1 MMTFALQGNEVWM
14 IALLVPGGI
23 ITSIFWVKTRQRD
36 EISPNS
42 EKEKEIAKLLQ
53 RTMNAAN
60 ISHLSLS
67 DFGPLIVSGY
77 LIDRASSGKYF
88 IMSDLQRYSKGLW
101 KYYTF
106 LCYTYPKS
114 HVSEP
119 TGANWSQLYYTLA
132 IQYTCSS

>member
-1 MMTFALQGNEVWM
+1 M

-67 DFGPLIVSGY
+67 VFGHLIVSGY

-88 IMSDLQRYSKGLW
+88 II
-101 KYYTF
+101 
-106 LCYTYPKS
+106 
-114 HVSEP
+114 
-119 TGANWSQLYYTLA
+119 NQLKA
-132 IQYTCSS
+132 QS

>member
-1 MMTFALQGNEVWM
+1 M

-106 LCYTYPKS
+106 LCYTYVPK
-114 HVSEP
+114 V
-119 TGANWSQLYYTLA
+119 TRKRVNWSQLYYALP
-132 IQYTCSS
+132 IQYTRSS